1 MPYRFDIYI
10 GSDNGSR
17 RINDGY
23 LGKVRQWAD
32 ANFPDGYTLLRGEG
46 CYRGLSEDS
55 LVVNVLS
62 DCDLPLRGQL
72 DGLKRNLSQEVILLV
87 RSQVEFEVI

>member
-1 MPYRFDIYI
+1 MPYRIDIYI

-17 RINDGY
+17 RIDGQY

-32 ANFPDGYTLLRGEG
+32 ANFPDGYTLMRGKG
-46 CYRGLSEDS
+46 YYRGISEDS

-62 DCDLPLRGQL
+62 DCDLPLRDQL
-72 DGLKRNLSQEVILLV
+72 DWLKHSLCQEAILLV
-87 RSQVEFEVI
+87 KSDVELEII

>member
-1 MPYRFDIYI
+1 MPYRIDIYI

-17 RINDGY
+17 RINDVY

-32 ANFPDGYTLLRGEG
+32 ANFPDGYTLLKGQG

-62 DCDLPLRGQL
+62 DCDLPLRDQL
-72 DGLKRNLSQEVILLV
+72 DGLKRNLCQEAILLV
-87 RSQVEFEVI
+87 RSHVDLEVI